1 MSDELFQLRPTQR
14 HRAVAPIEPLYS
26 MLHDAPL
33 SAVEYLHRELSKFDT
48 EKELDDIVPNIGITR
63 RKAIEQTWL
72 VLSQRKHG

>member
-1 MSDELFQLRPTQR
+1 
-14 HRAVAPIEPLYS
+14 

-33 SAVEYLHRELSKFDT
+33 SAVEYLHRELSRFDT